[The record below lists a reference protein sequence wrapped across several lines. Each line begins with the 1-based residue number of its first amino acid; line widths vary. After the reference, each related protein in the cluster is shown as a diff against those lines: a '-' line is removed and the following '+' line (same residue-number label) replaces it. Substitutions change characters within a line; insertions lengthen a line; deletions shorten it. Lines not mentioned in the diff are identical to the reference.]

1 MGMTGVSNLKARAA
15 LLMVGLLATLLV
27 LALSACGGGGS
38 AQEEVKAR
46 PLPEDPKA
54 LRPGEYRS
62 TEFKPS
68 FSFRVGKGWRTS
80 SEFPQVSDKLAITR
94 GEYDPPPTLIFRNL
108 QEVFKYTKNGTTPE
122 VVKAPKDMVGWF
134 QHHPYLDTEKPEPAT
149 VGGVKGVQFDWI
161 VSEDAPYDEI
171 NLFRYTDGSDGSA
184 GKGFKYRAII
194 LEDVEGKTVTIGIG
208 SLAIEFDDL
217 LPEAQK
223 VLDTVKW
230 RGL

>member
-27 LALSACGGGGS
+27 LALSACGSGGS
-38 AQEEVKAR
+38 AQEEDKAR

-62 TEFKPS
+62 TEYKPS

-94 GEYDPPPTLIFRNL
+94 GEYDPPQTLIFRNL
-108 QEVFKYTKNGTTPE
+108 HEVFEYTKTGTTPE

-134 QHHPYLDTEKPEPAT
+134 QHHPYLKTEKSESAT
-149 VGGVKGVQFDWI
+149 VGGVKGVQFDYI
-161 VSEDAPYDEI
+161 LSEDAPYEEI
-171 NLFRYTDGSDGSA
+171 NLFRYTDGSA

-194 LEDVEGKTVTIGIG
+194 LEGVEGKTVTIGIG

-217 LPEAQK
+217 LSEAQK
-223 VLDTVKW
+223 VLATVKW

>member
-1 MGMTGVSNLKARAA
+1 MRRRRLLSAAPMVVAA
-15 LLMVGLLATLLV
+15 LVVVGLV
-27 LALSACGGGGS
+27 LALGACGTGGVK
-38 AQEEVKAR
+38 EEAKAR

-94 GEYDPPPTLIFRNL
+94 GEEEPPPTLIFRNL
-108 QEVFKYTKNGTTPE
+108 QEVFKYDKTGTTLE
-122 VVKAPKDMVGWF
+122 VVKAPEDMVGWF
-134 QHHPYLDTEKPEPAT
+134 QHHPDLETEKPEPVT
-149 VGGVKGVQFDWI
+149 VGGVKGLQLDYI
-161 VSEDAPYDEI
+161 VSEDATYDEI
-171 NLFRYTDGSDGSA
+171 TLFRYTDGSDGSA

-230 RGL
+230 SGS

>member
-15 LLMVGLLATLLV
+15 LLMVGLLAILLV
-27 LALSACGGGGS
+27 LALSACGGGS

-94 GEYDPPPTLIFRNL
+94 GEEEPPRP
-108 QEVFKYTKNGTTPE
+108 
-122 VVKAPKDMVGWF
+122 
-134 QHHPYLDTEKPEPAT
+134 
-149 VGGVKGVQFDWI
+149 
-161 VSEDAPYDEI
+161 
-171 NLFRYTDGSDGSA
+171 
-184 GKGFKYRAII
+184 
-194 LEDVEGKTVTIGIG
+194 
-208 SLAIEFDDL
+208 
-217 LPEAQK
+217 
-223 VLDTVKW
+223 
-230 RGL
+230 

>member
-1 MGMTGVSNLKARAA
+1 
-15 LLMVGLLATLLV
+15 
-27 LALSACGGGGS
+27 
-38 AQEEVKAR
+38 
-46 PLPEDPKA
+46 
-54 LRPGEYRS
+54 
-62 TEFKPS
+62 
-68 FSFRVGKGWRTS
+68 
-80 SEFPQVSDKLAITR
+80 
-94 GEYDPPPTLIFRNL
+94 LIFRDL
-108 QEVFKYTKNGTTPE
+108 QEVFNYTKNGTTPE

-134 QHHPYLDTEKPEPAT
+134 QHHPYLKTEKSESAT
-149 VGGVKGVQFDWI
+149 VGGVKGVQFDYI
-161 VSEDAPYDEI
+161 VSEDAPYEDI

-208 SLAIEFDDL
+208 SLTIEFDDL

>member
-15 LLMVGLLATLLV
+15 LLMGLLATLLV

-54 LRPGEYRS
+54 LRPSEYRS

-94 GEYDPPPTLIFRNL
+94 GAYDPPPTLIFRNL

-134 QHHPYLDTEKPEPAT
+134 QHHPYLKTEKSESAT
-149 VGGVKGVQFDWI
+149 VGGVKGVQFDYI

-171 NLFRYTDGSDGSA
+171 TLFRYTDGSDGSA

-208 SLAIEFDDL
+208 SLTIEFDDL

-230 RGL
+230 AGS